1 MMISNFL
8 NIANIIFEFPGQIM
22 FTSIEKREI
31 QKRSNL
37 STGHSC
43 QCRTNS
49 VAIFKLPSHNTFL
62 YQRIC
67 IIPIFFS

>member
-31 QKRSNL
+31 QKSSNL
-37 STGHSC
+37 SLP
-43 QCRTNS
+43 
-49 VAIFKLPSHNTFL
+49 AIHANAEPTV
-62 YQRIC
+62 
-67 IIPIFFS
+67 